1 MYRGFFKVKLIF
13 LIGSKKLVQIIG
25 KFLIS
30 LVFLLIC
37 LLFDVLNQKGRRCT
51 CRLSQ
56 DLLDSLE
63 KDETGKLKLT
73 MKYPHFFPVTR
84 NILGPPHPL
93 KDNIITLENSVTN

>member
-37 LLFDVLNQKGRRCT
+37 LLFDVLNQNVAVVRDVCRRT
-51 CRLSQ
+51 CWTALRR
-56 DLLDSLE
+56 
-63 KDETGKLKLT
+63 
-73 MKYPHFFPVTR
+73 TR
-84 NILGPPHPL
+84 PA
-93 KDNIITLENSVTN
+93 SSS